1 MLATAALACLLAG
14 CDSGEA
20 PAPLPPSDD
29 PVARTFDLSRDPAV
43 VDLGRRVAWYYA
55 HGGRLPADLKEVRA
69 FVQVPGW
76 PALPET
82 TRAGQAVT
90 YRPTGERAFE
100 IVVGDPAGPAGD
112 RTAIA
117 VHLPE
122 TVPNDLG
129 PEAFATWWELEFIR
143 QQAAR
148 LQERLEQLGG

>member
-1 MLATAALACLLAG
+1 MLATAALACLVAG
-14 CDSGEA
+14 CDSGEE

-29 PVARTFDLSRDPAV
+29 PVVRTFDLSRDPAV

-55 HGGRLPADLKEVRA
+55 HGGRLPADLKQVRA

-76 PALPET
+76 SDLPAT
-82 TRAGQAVT
+82 TRQGQAVT

-117 VHLPE
+117 
-122 TVPNDLG
+122 
-129 PEAFATWWELEFIR
+129 
-143 QQAAR
+143 
-148 LQERLEQLGG
+148 